1 MKVYN
6 KVIKTIYITAGVF
19 MASACTKDF
28 EQMNIT
34 PNKPSVVSSAVLL
47 PAGIESS
54 VDRYWG
60 HRDRFER
67 INLDGGMLW
76 VQYLARN
83 IYSDEGDNYSM
94 SPAYYTNNWKGFY
107 NDALLNFQRIV
118 VQSGPE
124 GAAPN
129 TNYEGIGLVM
139 RSWVFSL
146 LTDIYGAIPY
156 SEALQ
161 GTAATPI
168 YTPKYDSQEE
178 IYAGLLED
186 LKLAN
191 EKLVVGG
198 PTVTG
203 DILFGNPLTNYT
215 SDISRWKKF
224 ANSLRLKLAN
234 RQAAKRP
241 AESRAIMEEILAD
254 PVKYPIFTSNADYAV
269 LNHSSVRPSN
279 NEWHEVM
286 IQGGRT
292 DWNLSKTLVDKLQA
306 LNDPRLTVFGNPVNI
321 NGTPQYVGAPNG
333 LPDAIATNYLASTS
347 TLGNYFTAATTPSVI
362 MNYAELLF
370 TLAEAAYDGDIA
382 GDAQQYYEQGIA
394 ASFGQYGLTMPAD
407 YLTNAGPATKENI
420 LTQKWIALFGE
431 GIEAW
436 TEYRRTGYPVLPAR
450 DPRAIFMNNG
460 LVPTRLQ
467 YPSSEYSL
475 NAKQLET
482 GITLNNGPDDK
493 MTTRMWWVE

>member
-6 KVIKTIYITAGVF
+6 KVNKIICITAGVF
-19 MASACTKDF
+19 MASACTKDY
-28 EQMNIT
+28 EQMNIS
-34 PNKPSVVSSAVLL
+34 PNKPSTVSSAVLL

-60 HRDRFER
+60 HRERFER

-124 GAAPN
+124 GTAPN
-129 TNYEGIGLVM
+129 TNYEGVALVM

-161 GTAATPI
+161 GTASSPI
-168 YTPKYDSQEE
+168 YTPKYDSQEAV
-178 IYAGLLED
+178 YAGLLED
-186 LKLAN
+186 LRIAN
-191 EKLVVGG
+191 EKLVKSG
-198 PTVTG
+198 PAVTG
-203 DILFGNPLTNYT
+203 DILFNG
-215 SDISRWKKF
+215 DIDRWKKF

-234 RQAAKRP
+234 RQAAKKP
-241 AESRAIMEEILAD
+241 AESKAIMAEILAD
-254 PVKYPIFTSNADYAV
+254 PVKYPIFSSNSDYAV

-279 NEWHEVM
+279 NEWHEIM

-306 LNDPRLTVFGNPVNI
+306 LNDPRLTVFGNPVNTS
-321 NGTPQYVGAPNG
+321 GAAQYVGAPNG

-347 TLGNYFTAATTPSVI
+347 TLGKYFTAPTTPSVI

-370 TLAEAAYDGDIA
+370 TLAEAALDGDIA
-382 GDAQQYYEQGIA
+382 GSAQDYYEKGIA
-394 ASFGQYGLTMPAD
+394 ASFGQYGLTMPTN
-407 YLTNAGPATKENI
+407 YLATAGPATKENI

-460 LVPTRLQ
+460 VVPTRLQ

-475 NAKQLET
+475 NAQQLET
-482 GITLNNGPDDK
+482 GITLNSGPDDK
-493 MTTRMWWVE
+493 MTTKMWWVEQ

>member
-1 MKVYN
+1 MQVYN

-28 EQMNIT
+28 EQMNVS
-34 PNKPSVVSSAVLL
+34 PNKPSAVSSAVLL

-60 HRDRFER
+60 HRERFER

-129 TNYEGIGLVM
+129 TNYEGVALVM

-168 YTPKYDSQEE
+168 YTPAYDSQEAV
-178 IYAGLLED
+178 YAGLLND
-186 LKLAN
+186 LKMAN

-198 PTVTG
+198 PAVSG
-203 DILFGNPLTNYT
+203 DILFNGNIL
-215 SDISRWKKF
+215 RWKKF

-234 RQAAKRP
+234 RQAAKKP
-241 AESRAIMEEILAD
+241 AESKAIMAEILGD
-254 PVKYPIFTSNADYAV
+254 PTTYPIFTSNSDYAV
-269 LNHSSVRPSN
+269 LLNSSVRPSN
-279 NEWHEVM
+279 NEWNEVM
-286 IQGGRT
+286 IQDGRT
-292 DWNLSKTLVDKLQA
+292 DWNLSKTLVDKLQV
-306 LNDPRLTVFGNPVNI
+306 LNDPRLAVYGQPVN
-321 NGTPQYVGAPNG
+321 GQYLGVPNG
-333 LPDAIATNYLASTS
+333 LPDAIATTYLAPGAKIGT
-347 TLGNYFTAATTPSVI
+347 YFTQATTPSVI
-362 MNYAELLF
+362 MTYSELLF
-370 TLAEAAYDGDIA
+370 TLAEAALDGDIT

-407 YLTNAGPATKENI
+407 YLTTSGPATKENI

-460 LVPTRLQ
+460 VVPTRLQ

-475 NAKQLET
+475 NAEQLET
-482 GITLNNGPDDK
+482 GITLNGGPDDK
-493 MTTRMWWVE
+493 MTTKMWWVEK

>member
-1 MKVYN
+1 MKAY
-6 KVIKTIYITAGVF
+6 IKIKKAVFLATGVF
-19 MASACTKDF
+19 LATACTKDF
-28 EQMNIT
+28 AEMNT
-34 PNKPSVVSSAVLL
+34 SPNKPTAVSSAVLL
-47 PAGIESS
+47 PTGIETS

-83 IYSDEGDNYSM
+83 IYSDEGDNYNM

-118 VQSGPE
+118 VQS
-124 GAAPN
+124 APDGMAPH

-146 LTDIYGAIPY
+146 LTDIYGAVPY

-178 IYAGLLED
+178 IYAGLLND

-198 PTVTG
+198 PAVTG
-203 DILFGNPLTNYT
+203 DILFNGNIL
-215 SDISRWKKF
+215 RWKKF

-234 RQAAKRP
+234 RQAAKKP
-241 AESRAIMEEILAD
+241 AESKAIMEEILSDAAKF
-254 PVKYPIFTSNADYAV
+254 PVFTSNTDYAV
-269 LNHSSVRPSN
+269 LTHSSVRPSN

-292 DWNLSKTLVDKLQA
+292 DWNLSKTLVDKLQS
-306 LNDPRLTVFGNPVNI
+306 LNDTRLTVFGQAVN
-321 NGTPQYVGAPNG
+321 GKYEGVPNG
-333 LPDAIATNYLASTS
+333 LPDAIATTYLATS
-347 TLGNYFTAATTPSVI
+347 AKLGTYFTAPTTPSPI
-362 MNYAELLF
+362 MTYSELLF
-370 TLAEAAYDGDIA
+370 ILAEAALDGDITGGA
-382 GDAQQYYEQGIA
+382 AKAQEYYEQGIA

-407 YLTNAGPATKENI
+407 YLTKAGPATKENI
-420 LTQKWIALFGE
+420 LTQKWIALFGQ

-436 TEYRRTGYPVLPAR
+436 TEYRRTGYPVMPTPDA
-450 DPRAIFMNNG
+450 RAIFLNDG
-460 LVPTRLQ
+460 VLPTRLQ

-475 NAKQLET
+475 NKAKLEQ
-482 GITLNNGPDDK
+482 GITLMGGADDK
-493 MTTRMWWVE
+493 KTKMWWVEK